1 MRFFRPRSFL
11 LMVLL
16 GFGFVSLPLI
26 VALVNAEI
34 SVERFVRQSAQTVVR
49 AVSGT
54 RESRL
59 LIEQI
64 LSQERKVRQY
74 HVLGDKNLLLEAVE
88 KHKEIQETFG
98 RLAAFP
104 LEMEFKKNLES
115 LRIKE
120 KSLFETFKIH
130 TPGSADGRAALDEFV
145 ELNELARKIFSE
157 SSKLIVN
164 EVNALKNTAG
174 KARQVLIWQMA
185 GLVSCTIL
193 FVVLFS
199 LLISRPI
206 RQIDQ
211 GISLL
216 GDGDFSSPIRVTG
229 SQDLEF
235 LGERLNWLRIR
246 LAELEEEKAKFVAH
260 VSHELKTPLA
270 SIREGSELLGEEVVG
285 PLTGQQREIAA
296 IVIKNSIQLQ
306 KLIENL
312 FSFNTLL
319 AKETVLYRAELT
331 LDQIVS
337 DVVDDQKPV
346 ILKKELS
353 LDINLESV
361 ILHGDRKR
369 LYTVVDNLL
378 SNAVKFTPAGG
389 TIALTLECQDDSAV
403 LDVKDTGPGIHANER
418 ERIFE
423 PFFQGQ
429 SPNLGHIKG
438 TGLGLAIAKE
448 YVLAHGGALELV
460 QDNEPGAHFR
470 VHLPLI

>member
-1 MRFFRPRSFL
+1 M
-11 LMVLL
+11 LL

-26 VALVNAEI
+26 VALVSVEI
-34 SVERFVRQSAQTVVR
+34 SVERFVRQSAQTVVL

-64 LSQERKVRQY
+64 LSQERKARQY
-74 HVLGDKNLLLEAVE
+74 HVLGDEYLLLEAVE
-88 KHKEIQETFG
+88 KHKEIQETLD

-104 LEMEFKKNLES
+104 LETELKKNLES
-115 LRIKE
+115 LKIKE
-120 KSLFETFKIH
+120 KSLFETFRIH
-130 TPGSADGRAALDEFV
+130 PPGSADGRDALDEFV
-145 ELNELARKIFSE
+145 ALNELARKIFSK
-157 SSKLIVN
+157 SSELIVN
-164 EVNALKNTAG
+164 EVNALQNAAG

-199 LLISRPI
+199 SLISRPI
-206 RQIDQ
+206 RQIDK

-216 GDGDFSSPIRVTG
+216 GDGDFSSPIKVTG

-235 LGERLNWLRIR
+235 LGERLDWLRMR

-296 IVIKNSIQLQ
+296 IITKNSIQLQ

-331 LDQIVS
+331 LDRIVS

-353 LDINLESV
+353 LDMNLESV
-361 ILHGDRKR
+361 ILQGDRKR
-369 LYTVVDNLL
+369 LQTVVDNLL
-378 SNAVKFTPAGG
+378 SNAVKFTPVGG
-389 TIALTLECQDDSAV
+389 AIALSLGRQDNSAV
-403 LDVKDTGPGIHANER
+403 LDVKDTGPGIPANER

-448 YVLAHGGALELV
+448 YVLAHGGALELI

-470 VHLPLI
+470 VHLPLTASQ

>member
-1 MRFFRPRSFL
+1 
-11 LMVLL
+11 MVLL

-34 SVERFVRQSAQTVVR
+34 SVERFVRQSAKTVVR
-49 AVSGT
+49 AVAGT

-74 HVLGDKNLLLEAVE
+74 HVLGDKHLLLETVE
-88 KHKEIQETFG
+88 KHKEIQETLD

-115 LRIKE
+115 LKIKE
-120 KSLFETFKIH
+120 RSLFETFKIH

-157 SSKLIVN
+157 SSELIVN

-211 GISLL
+211 GITLL

-235 LGERLNWLRIR
+235 LGDRLNWLRRR

-285 PLTGQQREIAA
+285 PLTAQQREIAA

-361 ILHGDRKR
+361 IMHGDRRR

-389 TIALTLECQDDSAV
+389 TIAITLECQYDSAV
-403 LDVKDTGPGIHANER
+403 LDVKDSGPGIPANEHT
-418 ERIFE
+418 RIFE

-429 SPNLGHIKG
+429 APNLGHIKG